1 MIDRPVGGGSLC
13 HRARPGSVNGPA
25 VPRPTSRRS
34 RGPLVL
40 MALGLG
46 LVTMIGSAAVL
57 WLAADVLTRVPAHD
71 EPPMADVVELMKVA
85 LAVGLSKWAAAL

>member
-1 MIDRPVGGGSLC
+1 
-13 HRARPGSVNGPA
+13 
-25 VPRPTSRRS
+25 
-34 RGPLVL
+34 

-46 LVTMIGSAAVL
+46 LVTMLGSAAVL

-71 EPPMADVVELMKVA
+71 EPPMADIVELMKVA

>member
-1 MIDRPVGGGSLC
+1 
-13 HRARPGSVNGPA
+13 
-25 VPRPTSRRS
+25 
-34 RGPLVL
+34 

-85 LAVGLSKWAAAL
+85 LAVGLSTWAAAL

>member
-1 MIDRPVGGGSLC
+1 
-13 HRARPGSVNGPA
+13 
-25 VPRPTSRRS
+25 
-34 RGPLVL
+34 

-46 LVTMIGSAAVL
+46 LATMIGSAAVL
-57 WLAADVLTRVPAHD
+57 WLAADVLTRVPAQD

>member
-1 MIDRPVGGGSLC
+1 
-13 HRARPGSVNGPA
+13 
-25 VPRPTSRRS
+25 
-34 RGPLVL
+34 

-57 WLAADVLTRVPAHD
+57 WLAADVLTHVPAQD

>member
-13 HRARPGSVNGPA
+13 HRARPGSNPAVPTSPA
-25 VPRPTSRRS
+25 VPRAAI
-34 RGPLVL
+34 L

-46 LVTMIGSAAVL
+46 LVPMIGSAGVL